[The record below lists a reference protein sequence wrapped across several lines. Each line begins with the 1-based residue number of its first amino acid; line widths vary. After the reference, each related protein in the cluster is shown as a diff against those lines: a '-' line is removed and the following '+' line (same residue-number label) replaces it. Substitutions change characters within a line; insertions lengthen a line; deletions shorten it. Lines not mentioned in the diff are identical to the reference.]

1 MKTLLLVRHAK
12 SSWKDPRLSDHQ
24 RPLNKRGKKA
34 APEMAR
40 RLKGLG
46 LQPDVIVSSDA
57 RRALDTAAAMAEG
70 LDLPKEVIRPMPE
83 LYGAASSEI
92 LEIVLQFDDSWQ
104 QAMVVGHN
112 PGFTELANRFYPQTI
127 ANVPTAGVVE
137 LRFDASSWRQIRRNN
152 LEFSRF
158 DFPKN
163 KKAD

>member
-57 RRALDTAAAMAEG
+57 RRALDTAAAMAKG
-70 LDLPKEVIRPMPE
+70 MDLPKAAIRPVSE
-83 LYGAASSEI
+83 LYGAAAREI
-92 LEIVLQFDDSWQ
+92 LEIVLEFDDSWQ

-112 PGFTELANRFYPQTI
+112 PGFTELANRFYPYSI

-137 LRFDASSWRQIRRNN
+137 LRFDAASWRQIGRDN
-152 LEFSRF
+152 LQFSRF

-163 KKAD
+163 KKVD

>member
-1 MKTLLLVRHAK
+1 MKILLLVRHAK

-40 RLKGLG
+40 RLKCQG

-70 LDLPKEVIRPMPE
+70 LNLPKEVIRPIPE
-83 LYGAASSEI
+83 LYGAASKEI

-112 PGFTELANRFYPQTI
+112 PGFTELANQFYPQTI

-137 LRFDASSWRQIRRNN
+137 LRFEASSWRQIRRNN

>member
-1 MKTLLLVRHAK
+1 MKTLFLVRHAK
-12 SSWKDPRLSDHQ
+12 SSWKDVRLSDHQ

-40 RLKGLG
+40 RLKRLSVK
-46 LQPDVIVSSDA
+46 PDVIVSSDA

-83 LYGAASSEI
+83 LYGAASKEI

-112 PGFTELANRFYPQTI
+112 PGFTELANRFYRHFI

-137 LRFDASSWRQIRRNN
+137 LRFDAPSWRQIRRDN

-158 DFPKN
+158 DFPK
-163 KKAD
+163 KKKSG

>member
-12 SSWKDPRLSDHQ
+12 SSWKDARLSDHQ

-40 RLKGLG
+40 RLKRLG
-46 LQPDVIVSSDA
+46 LKPDVIVSSDA

-70 LDLPKEVIRPMPE
+70 LGLPKEVVRPMSE
-83 LYGAASSEI
+83 LYGAASKEI
-92 LEIVLQFDDSWQ
+92 LEIALRFDEGWQ
-104 QAMVVGHN
+104 QVMVVGHN
-112 PGFTELANRFYPQTI
+112 PGFTELTNRFYPHFI

-137 LRFDASSWRQIRRNN
+137 LRFDASSWRQISREN

-163 KKAD
+163 KKSG

>member
-1 MKTLLLVRHAK
+1 MFLVRHAK

-34 APEMAR
+34 ASEMAR
-40 RLKGLG
+40 RLKRLG
-46 LQPDVIVSSDA
+46 VKPDVIVSSDA

-70 LDLPKEVIRPMPE
+70 LGLSKEVVRPMPE
-83 LYGAASSEI
+83 LYGAASKEI
-92 LEIVLQFDDSWQ
+92 LEIVLRFDDNWQ
-104 QAMVVGHN
+104 QVMVVGHN
-112 PGFTELANRFYPQTI
+112 PGFTELANRFYPHFI

-137 LRFDASSWRQIRRNN
+137 LRFDAPSWRHIRRDN

-163 KKAD
+163 KESG